1 MLYRVPLRFISF
13 LERKAGTGVITPEEE
28 TAYLRQADP
37 SSPLRDVAILAVDTG
52 LRPNSELFSLEW
64 NNVSLERTA
73 DATFGVLH
81 VRSGKTSGAARVVPL
96 TARAQEIL
104 LRRKQSS
111 ASRFVFPGPGR
122 SGHLM
127 SIKHAHDG
135 AIKRGNL
142 RPFPFYCWRHTFGT
156 RCAESGMDRFSL
168 ARLMGHSSP
177 SVAERYYIHVT
188 STHVSTNFEKFL
200 QYHSQLGIES
210 FTECSEMVQ

>member
-1 MLYRVPLRFISF
+1 M
-13 LERKAGTGVITPEEE
+13 
-28 TAYLRQADP
+28 
-37 SSPLRDVAILAVDTG
+37 
-52 LRPNSELFSLEW
+52 SLD
-64 NNVSLERTA
+64 RTA

-81 VRSGKTSGAARVVPL
+81 VRSGKTSSAARVVPL
-96 TARAQEIL
+96 TARAQEVL
-104 LRRKQSS
+104 LRRKQVS
-111 ASRFVFPGPGR
+111 ASRFVFPGPGVD
-122 SGHLM
+122 GHLM

-135 AIKRGNL
+135 AIKRGKL

-168 ARLMGHSSP
+168 AHLMGHSSP